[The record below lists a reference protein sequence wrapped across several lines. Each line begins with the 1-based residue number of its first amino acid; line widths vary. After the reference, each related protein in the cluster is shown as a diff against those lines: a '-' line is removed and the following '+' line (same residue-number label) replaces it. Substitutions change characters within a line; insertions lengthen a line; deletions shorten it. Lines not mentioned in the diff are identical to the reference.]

1 MEDNIYTNI
10 LNMNSNE
17 LIKYLFETYIENIP
31 CSIETVED
39 LNNAGYLLS
48 QLTNKYAYVESMAIY
63 TKNAVREE
71 KRKGPE
77 NKSNYED
84 MIDRRDTLQ
93 EVAKILNM
101 QYQAVSRMITVK
113 QEVNKELNMN
123 SGN

>member
-1 MEDNIYTNI
+1 MDNRNYASI
-10 LNMNSNE
+10 LSMDTNE
-17 LIKYLFETYIENIP
+17 LTEWLFDNFIKNIP

-39 LNNAGYLLS
+39 LNNAGMLLS
-48 QLTNKYAYVESMAIY
+48 ELTNKYTYVESMAIY
-63 TKNAVREE
+63 AKNAVREE

-93 EVAKILNM
+93 EVARILNM

-123 SGN
+123 LS

>member
-1 MEDNIYTNI
+1 
-10 LNMNSNE
+10 
-17 LIKYLFETYIENIP
+17 
-31 CSIETVED
+31 
-39 LNNAGYLLS
+39 
-48 QLTNKYAYVESMAIY
+48 MAIY
-63 TKNAVREE
+63 AKNAVREE

-93 EVAKILNM
+93 EVARILNM

-123 SGN
+123 LS